1 MTYRKMSKATE
12 VQASRDEAEAGGTFA
27 DFFADGYPRL
37 VRAVLPATRDLG
49 VAEEVAQEA
58 MTRVFSRWGRVSR
71 LDSPIGYAYVV
82 ALNFHKRRS
91 RRPWSPL
98 TRDIADP
105 TSDPAWQ
112 VASRDRCCVAL
123 AALPEG
129 ERDALLLV
137 SFLGLSAEEAG
148 PALKIKP
155 ASVRSRLHR
164 ARTSLREL
172 KEKEDG

>member
-1 MTYRKMSKATE
+1 MSKATE
-12 VQASRDEAEAGGTFA
+12 IQASPDEAEAGGAFA
-27 DFFADGYPRL
+27 DFFAEGYPRL

-58 MTRVFSRWGRVSR
+58 MTRVFARWGRVSQ
-71 LDSPIGYAYVV
+71 LDSLIGYAYVA
-82 ALNFHKRRS
+82 ALNVYRRRS
-91 RRPWSPL
+91 RRPWAPL
-98 TRDIADP
+98 TRDLPDP
-105 TSDPAWQ
+105 RPDPAWQ
-112 VASRDRCCVAL
+112 VASRDRLLVAL

-137 SFLGLSAEEAG
+137 SFLGLSTEEAG
-148 PALKIKP
+148 RALKLKP

-164 ARTSLREL
+164 ARTSLQEL

>member
-1 MTYRKMSKATE
+1 MSKATE
-12 VQASRDEAEAGGTFA
+12 IQASPDEAEAGGTFA
-27 DFFADGYPRL
+27 DFFAEGYPRL

-58 MTRVFSRWGRVSR
+58 MTRVFARWGRVSR
-71 LDSPIGYAYVV
+71 LDSPIGYAYVT
-82 ALNFHKRRS
+82 ALNVHRRRT
-91 RRPWSPL
+91 RRPWAPL
-98 TRDIADP
+98 TRDIADLSP
-105 TSDPAWQ
+105 DPAWQ
-112 VASRDRCCVAL
+112 VASRDRLLAAL

-137 SFLGLSAEEAG
+137 SFLGLSTEEAG
-148 PALKIKP
+148 RALKIKP

-164 ARTSLREL
+164 ARIALREL

>member
-1 MTYRKMSKATE
+1 MSKATE
-12 VQASRDEAEAGGTFA
+12 IQVFPSEAETGDTFA
-27 DFFADGYPRL
+27 DFFAAGYPRL

-58 MTRVFSRWGRVSR
+58 MTRVFARWGRVSQ
-71 LDSPIGYAYVV
+71 LDSPIGYAYVAAINV
-82 ALNFHKRRS
+82 HRRRS
-91 RRPWSPL
+91 RRPWAPL
-98 TRDIADP
+98 TRDLPDP
-105 TSDPAWQ
+105 RLDPAWQ
-112 VASRDRCCVAL
+112 VASRDRLLVAL

-137 SFLGLSAEEAG
+137 SFLGLSTEEAG
-148 PALKIKP
+148 RALKIKP

-164 ARTSLREL
+164 ARTSLQEL